1 MWYNNNT
8 KLIKGVNIIQTLYY
22 YIALSVV
29 KIVDNIILTEK
40 TILTQK
46 NRAIAASIL
55 VVISQFMFYFLIQQV
70 VEDGSIISIIII
82 SLASGIGSY
91 IAFYMNKKLSK
102 DIVYINIITSN
113 DKSKMK
119 SFGDYMRTENI
130 KIVTMNTYNDD
141 KENTL
146 TALVFANTKEQ
157 SNKIDNYI
165 SKHDGFFREIVN

>member
-1 MWYNNNT
+1 MQ
-8 KLIKGVNIIQTLYY
+8 ILYY
-22 YIALSVV
+22 YIVLAVV
-29 KIVDNIILTEK
+29 KIVDNVILTEK

-46 NRAIAASIL
+46 NKAIAASIL

-70 VEDGSIISIIII
+70 VEDGSILSITII

-102 DIVYINIITSN
+102 DMVYINIVTAN
-113 DKSKMK
+113 DKSRMK
-119 SFGDYMRTENI
+119 AFGDYMRTENI
-130 KIVTMNTYNDD
+130 KIVTMNAYNDD

-157 SNKIDNYI
+157 SSKIDNYI
-165 SKHDGFFREIVN
+165 NKHDGFFREIVS